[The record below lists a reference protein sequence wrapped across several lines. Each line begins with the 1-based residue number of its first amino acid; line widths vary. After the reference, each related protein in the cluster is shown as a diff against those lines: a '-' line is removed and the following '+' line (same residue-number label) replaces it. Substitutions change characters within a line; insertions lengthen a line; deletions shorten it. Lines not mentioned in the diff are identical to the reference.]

1 MKKKKQVDPEIKQIL
16 TELEELTGKLGFK
29 VRYEKGNFK
38 GGYCI
43 LRDSKLLVVNSR
55 NEHER
60 RIAIISKS
68 LKEIGIDDVYIK
80 PGLREVIEKESKRK
94 LADEETAAADEKP
107 DDAGESGE

>member
-16 TELEELTGKLGFK
+16 TELEELTDKLGYK

-55 NEHER
+55 NEHEK
-60 RIAIISKS
+60 RITIISKS

-80 PGLREVIEKESKRK
+80 PGLREVIEKENKRR
-94 LADEETAAADEKP
+94 LVTDEAEEEKP
-107 DDAGESGE
+107 DDSESV

>member
-16 TELEELTGKLGFK
+16 TELEELTEKLGYK

-60 RIAIISKS
+60 RISIISKS

-94 LADEETAAADEKP
+94 LAADEAEEKTG
-107 DDAGESGE
+107 DAESA